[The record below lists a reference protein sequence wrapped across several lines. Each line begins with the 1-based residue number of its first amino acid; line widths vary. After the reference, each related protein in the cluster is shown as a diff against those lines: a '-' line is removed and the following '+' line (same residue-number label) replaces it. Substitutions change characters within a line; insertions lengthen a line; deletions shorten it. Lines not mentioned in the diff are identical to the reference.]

1 MKNRYQWSD
10 YLAAF
15 SIVAGGALACS
26 LCITNGDQGA
36 GAGVLLVFGMALIGV
51 LGGRSERR
59 LTAPA
64 QRRSVLEKQK
74 THCTYSSFIQAQPQ
88 H

>member
-15 SIVAGGALACS
+15 SIAVGGALSCS
-26 LCITNGDQGA
+26 LCFTNDNLGA
-36 GAGVLLVFGMALIGV
+36 CAGVLLVFGMALIGV

-59 LTAPA
+59 LTAPV
-64 QRRSVLEKQK
+64 QRRRVQEKQ
-74 THCTYSSFIQAQPQ
+74 TVHSTYSSFIQPRPQ

>member
-10 YLAAF
+10 YFAAL

-26 LCITNGDQGA
+26 LCITNGDWGACA
-36 GAGVLLVFGMALIGV
+36 GALLVFGMALIGV

-59 LTAPA
+59 LTAPV
-64 QRRSVLEKQK
+64 QRRRVQE
-74 THCTYSSFIQAQPQ
+74 TAHSSYTPFIQARPQ

>member
-10 YLAAF
+10 YFAAF

-26 LCITNGDQGA
+26 LCFTNGEWGA
-36 GAGVLLVFGMALIGV
+36 GAGALLVFGMALIGV

-59 LTAPA
+59 LTAPV
-64 QRRSVLEKQK
+64 QRRRVQK
-74 THCTYSSFIQAQPQ
+74 TVHSTYSPFIQARPQ

>member
-10 YLAAF
+10 YFAAL
-15 SIVAGGALACS
+15 SIVVSGVLSCS
-26 LCITNGDQGA
+26 LCLTNGDLGA
-36 GAGVLLVFGMALIGV
+36 CAGVLLVFGMALIGV

-59 LTAPA
+59 LTAPI
-64 QRRSVLEKQK
+64 QDRRVQETAHS
-74 THCTYSSFIQAQPQ
+74 TYSTFIQARPQ

>member
-10 YLAAF
+10 YFAAL
-15 SIVAGGALACS
+15 SIVAGGALSCS
-26 LCITNGDQGA
+26 LCFTHGDGEA
-36 GAGVLLVFGMALIGV
+36 CAGVLLVFGMALAGV

-59 LTAPA
+59 LVAPA
-64 QRRSVLEKQK
+64 QRRIVFEKQ
-74 THCTYSSFIQAQPQ
+74 TTRPTYSYFSQVRPQ

>member
-10 YLAAF
+10 YFAAF

-26 LCITNGDQGA
+26 LCFTNGEWGA
-36 GAGVLLVFGMALIGV
+36 GAGALLVFGMALTGV
-51 LGGRSERR
+51 LGGRSASR
-59 LTAPA
+59 LAAPA
-64 QRRSVLEKQK
+64 QRRKVEE
-74 THCTYSSFIQAQPQ
+74 TAHRTYSSFAQPRPQ

>member
-10 YLAAF
+10 YFAAL

-26 LCITNGDQGA
+26 LCFTNGDWGA
-36 GAGVLLVFGMALIGV
+36 GAGALLVFGMALIGV
-51 LGGRSERR
+51 LGGRSEQR
-59 LTAPA
+59 LTAPV
-64 QRRSVLEKQK
+64 QRRRVKEKV
-74 THCTYSSFIQAQPQ
+74 HSSYPSFIQARPQ

>member
-15 SIVAGGALACS
+15 SIVVGAVLSCS
-26 LCITNGDQGA
+26 LCFANGDWGA
-36 GAGVLLVFGMALIGV
+36 CAGVLLVFGMALIGV

-59 LTAPA
+59 LMAPA
-64 QRRSVLEKQK
+64 QCRRVQEKQ
-74 THCTYSSFIQAQPQ
+74 TVHSTYSSFIQPRPQ

>member
-10 YLAAF
+10 YFAAL
-15 SIVAGGALACS
+15 SIVVGGALACS
-26 LCITNGDQGA
+26 LCITNGDWGA
-36 GAGVLLVFGMALIGV
+36 GAGVLLVFGMALTGV

-59 LTAPA
+59 LTAPV
-64 QRRSVLEKQK
+64 QRRRVQETAHRS
-74 THCTYSSFIQAQPQ
+74 YSSFAQPRPQ

>member
-10 YLAAF
+10 YFAAF
-15 SIVAGGALACS
+15 SIVVGAALSCS
-26 LCITNGDQGA
+26 LCFTNGDRGA
-36 GAGVLLVFGMALIGV
+36 CAGVLLVFGMALTGV
-51 LGGRSERR
+51 LGGLSERR

-64 QRRSVLEKQK
+64 QRRSVLKKQ
-74 THCTYSSFIQAQPQ
+74 TTRRTYSSFAQAQPQ

>member
-10 YLAAF
+10 YFAAV
-15 SIVAGGALACS
+15 SIVVGAALSCS
-26 LCITNGDQGA
+26 LCFTHGDGEA
-36 GAGVLLVFGMALIGV
+36 CAGVLLVFGMALTGV
-51 LGGRSERR
+51 LGNPSERR

-64 QRRSVLEKQK
+64 QRRRVQEKQT
-74 THCTYSSFIQAQPQ
+74 THHAYSSFSQARPQ